1 MVSFVGAARPPE
13 ALDQAALKVLLEIS
27 GGGLAVLDEAGRFTM
42 LNPAAARILDR
53 PAEELL
59 GRASPFELSTPL
71 DGGHVSWPAR
81 DGRKRDLEYRIAPVP
96 GTGYAVWFNDVT
108 SVLRQQER
116 LTAIVRAASSV
127 ADLYSLRATLDA
139 VAREVVMTAN
149 ISAVQILALDD
160 PEDELR
166 VLGMAGFG
174 DARDFTERLAAC
186 RRRGAKVRF
195 LDAYRTRRPIVVPH
209 RKPAIMADPRWEP
222 LHKIMGYPDWD
233 CFVSMPLLV
242 RGRAVGVMNAYY
254 LPGED
259 PGPGSLAFLEAMAG
273 HAAVA
278 IDTAALLAD
287 TRSHERRR
295 LARDLHDS
303 VVQQLFSMRMQAK
316 ALRAQLDRPD
326 PDLASVGRGAEEL
339 AQLSQSALADLRGL
353 VYELRPLDLAEH
365 GLVDAVRAHAESL
378 QARTGLTIDIQ
389 VPEGLRIDAG
399 LDEQED
405 LYRII
410 QEALHNVVKHANATE
425 VVVRFDRLAG
435 VAAGGPGAQGSYLG
449 RPYGRDN
456 GLMVEISDNGCGRG
470 RGSGGGVDEPGRR
483 SLGLVS
489 MRERAQRW
497 GGRVA
502 AGPRPTGG
510 WTVAVTLPHLR
521 TRHVDPGDDPETA
534 PGDGRGESLGANPAR
549 DGSEN
554 GR

>member
-1 MVSFVGAARPPE
+1 MVSFVGAAPPPG
-13 ALDQAALKVLLEIS
+13 ALDEAAVKVLLDIS

-59 GRASPFELSTPL
+59 GRKSPFEPSTPL

-81 DGRKRDLEYRIAPVP
+81 DGRTRELEYRIAPI
-96 GTGYAVWFNDVT
+96 TKAGYAVWFSDVT
-108 SVLRQQER
+108 DALEQQER

-139 VAREVVMTAN
+139 VAREVVMTRN

-160 PEDELR
+160 PEGELR

-222 LHKIMGYPDWD
+222 LHKIMDYPDWD

-287 TRSHERRR
+287 MRSHERRR

-316 ALRAQLDRPD
+316 ALRAQLERPD
-326 PDLASVGRGAEEL
+326 PDLASVGRGADEL
-339 AQLSQSALADLRGL
+339 ARLSQTALADLRSL

-365 GLVDAVRAHAESL
+365 GLIDAVRAHAENL
-378 QARTGLTIDIQ
+378 QARTGIEIDIQ
-389 VPEGLRIDAG
+389 VPEGLDIDAG
-399 LDEQED
+399 IDEQED
-405 LYRII
+405 LYRIV
-410 QEALHNVVKHANATE
+410 QEALNNVVKHANATE
-425 VVVRFDRLAG
+425 VVIRFDPLAE
-435 VAAGGPGAQGSYLG
+435 VAPARAGTGGGRHGGPGA
-449 RPYGRDN
+449 RNN
-456 GLMVEISDNGCGRG
+456 GLVVEISDNGCGHIR
-470 RGSGGGVDEPGRR
+470 RSGGGDAEPGRR

-521 TRHVDPGDDPETA
+521 TSLPEPEHELETDPAAGA
-534 PGDGRGESLGANPAR
+534 GEDATR
-549 DGSEN
+549 DGAES